1 MATVTICIDFGTQ
14 ENKVC
19 YCCHCFPIY
28 LPWSDGTGCH
38 DLYFLNVV
46 FFFSS
51 MVTAQSFI
59 RQTKDSI
66 PSRRDGTLTP
76 KERPQSILASSFYK
90 FVSSQPWAC
99 PMQIGLA
106 MKRVYLFH
114 LKFSLWSA
122 DILSFSFLQ
131 AFPFLCLLATAILD
145 SFFLFEIPNRTIW

>member
-1 MATVTICIDFGTQ
+1 MAAVTMCSDFGTQ

-66 PSRRDGTLTP
+66 PSRRDGTPTP
-76 KERPQSILASSFYK
+76 KERPQSILASSFYTC
-90 FVSSQPWAC
+90 VSSSHPLEFAPCKLVWPRRGRVC
-99 PMQIGLA
+99 FTWSSHSGLWIFFCSTS
-106 MKRVYLFH
+106 MG
-114 LKFSLWSA
+114 FSLS
-122 DILSFSFLQ
+122 LSFSH
-131 AFPFLCLLATAILD
+131 AILD
-145 SFFLFEIPNRTIW
+145 SFFLF